1 MRPKTPTLNRNKGPM
16 MFARKKTLPK
26 TTFSIMVLVVFLA
39 AFQAAAQPPSQTY
52 VVIGTETIS
61 AENITAARKE
71 AIANGLVS
79 AVGLAV
85 ADVLTVDAIV
95 ANYEKLNQTVFDNP
109 GRFIQDYKVLTESS
123 LENGYR
129 VVVQATVFG
138 SKVKNEL
145 IRSGVLLTQEKM
157 PAVLFFIVEQ
167 NLETP
172 FPQYWW
178 GRNMPFEKTLAESAM
193 DETMREKGFRIVEH
207 GPQVQ
212 LMARQSVPDAPQ
224 VTVAEAIEL
233 GKGLRA
239 DAVVLGRAVADN
251 APNMMGSDLRSFKG
265 GIIVRAYLIDTG
277 EEITAVDKTAVT
289 ANADVIAGS
298 REALRAA
305 GELAGEGLSAQMA
318 AAWQKK
324 GLAAG
329 KVDIQLTGTRNL
341 ANFVQFRRMLT
352 SLSGVEDV
360 QVKELKADDAT
371 LRIAYRGKT
380 RELAD
385 AMMIQPFETFG
396 INIYDVSEDRLRV
409 QLVPY
414 GPGSV
419 QQQ

>member
-1 MRPKTPTLNRNKGPM
+1 M
-16 MFARKKTLPK
+16 MHVQKCLVRQTTIGMIVFILMFSAVQVAAQSTSENYVVVGTGTIASGNITEARK
-26 TTFSIMVLVVFLA
+26 LA
-39 AFQAAAQPPSQTY
+39 
-52 VVIGTETIS
+52 I
-61 AENITAARKE
+61 N
-71 AIANGLVS
+71 NGLVA

-85 ADVLTVDAIV
+85 VDVLSVDAMV
-95 ANYEKLNQTVFDNP
+95 AQYESLNQNVFAYP
-109 GRFIQDYKVLTESS
+109 GRYIQDYKVLTESS
-123 LENGYR
+123 LEKGYR
-129 VVVQATVFG
+129 VVVQASVDG
-138 SKVKNEL
+138 KQIKDEL
-145 IRSGVLLTQEKM
+145 IRSGVLLTQERM
-157 PAVLFFIVEQ
+157 PAILFFIVEQ
-167 NLETP
+167 NLENP

-178 GRNMPFEKTLAESAM
+178 GRNMPFAKSVAESVMAEIM
-193 DETMREKGFRIVEH
+193 QEKGFRIVEH

-212 LMARQSVPDAPQ
+212 LMARQAVPDAPQ

-233 GKGLRA
+233 GKALRA
-239 DAVVLGRAVADN
+239 DAVILGRAVANN

-265 GIIVRAYLIDTG
+265 GIIARAYIISSG
-277 EEITAVDKTAVT
+277 EEITSVDRTAV
-289 ANADVIAGS
+289 ASNADMITGG
-298 REALRAA
+298 REALAAA
-305 GELAGEGLSAQMA
+305 GKLAGEQLSTQMA
-318 AAWQKK
+318 AAWQKR

-385 AMMIQPFETFG
+385 DMMVQTFETFG
-396 INIYDVSEDRLRV
+396 INIYDISEDRLSV

-414 GPGSV
+414 APGSV

>member
-1 MRPKTPTLNRNKGPM
+1 MMHVQKSLICRTALGLIALMLLIPTTP
-16 MFARKKTLPK
+16 
-26 TTFSIMVLVVFLA
+26 V
-39 AFQAAAQPPSQTY
+39 AAQSSSDNY
-52 VVIGTETIS
+52 VVVGTETLIS
-61 AENITAARKE
+61 ENITEARKL
-71 AIANGLVS
+71 AITNGLVA

-85 ADVLTVDAIV
+85 ADLLSVDTLV
-95 ANYEKLNQTVFDNP
+95 AQYETLNQTVFNNP

-123 LENGYR
+123 MEKGYR
-129 VVVQATVFG
+129 VVVQASVDG
-138 SKVKNEL
+138 NQLKKEL
-145 IRSGVLLTQEKM
+145 IRTGVILTQERM
-157 PAVLFFIVEQ
+157 PSVLFFIVEQ
-167 NLETP
+167 NLENP

-178 GRNMPFEKTLAESAM
+178 GRNMPFAKSVAEAAM
-193 DETMREKGFRIVEH
+193 AEIMQEKGFRIVEH

-224 VTVAEAIEL
+224 VTVSEAIEL
-233 GKGLRA
+233 GKALRA
-239 DAVVLGRAVADN
+239 DTVVLGRAVANN

-265 GIIVRAYLIDTG
+265 GIISRAYIVATG

-289 ANADVIAGS
+289 ANADIIAGGS
-298 REALRAA
+298 EALSAA
-305 GELAGEGLSAQMA
+305 GKLAGEQLALQMA

-324 GLAAG
+324 GLATG

-352 SLSGVEDV
+352 NLSGVEDV

-385 AMMIQPFETFG
+385 TLMVQSFETFG
-396 INIYDVSEDRLRV
+396 INIYDISDDRLSV

-414 GPGSV
+414 APGSV

>member
-1 MRPKTPTLNRNKGPM
+1 MMHVQKSLICRTALGFVALMLIIPTAP
-16 MFARKKTLPK
+16 
-26 TTFSIMVLVVFLA
+26 VD
-39 AFQAAAQPPSQTY
+39 AQSTSDNY
-52 VVIGTETIS
+52 VVVGTETLIS
-61 AENITAARKE
+61 ENITEARKL
-71 AIANGLVS
+71 AITNCLVT

-85 ADVLTVDAIV
+85 ADLLSVETLV
-95 ANYEKLNQTVFDNP
+95 AQYETLNQTVFNNP

-123 LENGYR
+123 LEKEYR
-129 VVVQATVFG
+129 VVVQASVDANQI
-138 SKVKNEL
+138 KKEL
-145 IRSGVLLTQEKM
+145 MRTGVILTQERM
-157 PAVLFFIVEQ
+157 PSVLFFMVEQ
-167 NLETP
+167 NLENP

-178 GRNMPFEKTLAESAM
+178 GRNMPFAKSVAEAAM
-193 DETMREKGFRIVEH
+193 AEIMQEKGFRIVEH

-212 LMARQSVPDAPQ
+212 LMARQSIPDAPQ
-224 VTVAEAIEL
+224 VTVSEAIEL
-233 GKGLRA
+233 GKALRA
-239 DAVVLGRAVADN
+239 DAVVLGRAVANN

-265 GIIVRAYLIDTG
+265 GIISRAYIVATG

-289 ANADVIAGS
+289 ANADIIAGGS
-298 REALRAA
+298 EALSAA
-305 GELAGEGLSAQMA
+305 GKLAGEQLALQMA

-324 GLAAG
+324 GLATG

-352 SLSGVEDV
+352 NLSGVEDV

-385 AMMIQPFETFG
+385 TMMVQSFETFG
-396 INIYDVSEDRLRV
+396 INIYDISDDRISV

-414 GPGSV
+414 APGSV